1 MFNPTADLPVGHK
14 SDGCCIFEPH
24 SGVFMPAHGIQGI
37 EIVFLLLLLFVV
49 VFGALARKLAIP
61 YPIVMVIGGLLLSFM
76 PGIPKITLNPDLVFF
91 VILPP
96 LLYSAAWLTSW
107 REFSYNLVSVF
118 LLAFGLVTFTI
129 IGVTQAGQWF
139 LPGFD
144 WRVGLVLGAIVA
156 PTDAI
161 AATSIAKRLGL
172 PRRMVDILEG
182 ESLLN
187 DASALLALEFGIG
200 LLVAGHV
207 PTFGEG
213 MLRLCYLIAAGIAIG
228 LVIAEIV
235 HLVEHRVD
243 DAPIE
248 IALSIL
254 TPYVAYLV
262 ADFVHASGVLA
273 VVACGLFLSRKSS
286 HFFSPTVRLQAWAVW
301 DSLTFILNGLV
312 FVLIGLQLPYVM
324 GAIWDHNLRTLALYG
339 LAFSGLLIL
348 LRLLWMFPGAYLAN
362 VIRRRF
368 LHQTEPLPPARHIF
382 IVGWTGMRGVVSLAA
397 AIALP
402 QTLADGTPFVQR
414 NMIIFLAFSVILVT
428 LVLQGL
434 TLPPLIRA
442 LKVAGASGPN
452 LEETKARRAILE
464 AALSH
469 LEKSKSE
476 TDSEA
481 AEVYEDLAQH
491 YRHRL
496 ATLAEEGTSSGGGI
510 DPTFYKRFND
520 LSRELLRIERKT
532 AVQLRNER
540 RISDEL
546 LRQIEHE
553 LDLGEARL
561 VAKSS

>member
-1 MFNPTADLPVGHK
+1 MLERLGE
-14 SDGCCIFEPH
+14 SCSMG
-24 SGVFMPAHGIQGI
+24 GIHAI

-49 VFGALARKLAIP
+49 AFGALARKLAVP
-61 YPIVMVIGGLLLSFM
+61 YPIVLVVGGLLLSFV
-76 PGIPKITLNPDLVFF
+76 PGIPKVTLNPDLVFF

-107 REFSYNLVSVF
+107 REFSHNLVSIF
-118 LLAFGLVTFTI
+118 LLAFGLVTFTV
-129 IGVTQAGQWF
+129 IGVTGAGHWL

-172 PRRMVDILEG
+172 PRRLVDILEG

-200 LLVAGHV
+200 LLMAGHV

-213 MLRLCYLIAAGIAIG
+213 VLRLCYLTAAGIAIG
-228 LVIAEIV
+228 LIIGEIV
-235 HLVEHRVD
+235 HLIEHQID

-254 TPYVAYLV
+254 TPYVAYLA
-262 ADFVHASGVLA
+262 ADFVRASGVLA
-273 VVACGLFLSRKSS
+273 VVACGLYLSRKSS

-301 DSLTFILNGLV
+301 DSLTFVLNGLV

-324 GAIWDHNLRTLALYG
+324 GQIRDHDLHTLILYG
-339 LAFSGLLIL
+339 LAFSGFLIV
-348 LRLLWMFPGAYLAN
+348 LRLTWMFPGAYLAN
-362 VIRRRF
+362 VIRRRLF
-368 LHQTEPLPPARHIF
+368 HQTDRLPPTRHIF
-382 IVGWTGMRGVVSLAA
+382 IAGWTGMRGVVSLAA

-402 QTLADGTPFVQR
+402 QTLANGAPFAQR

-442 LKVAGASGPN
+442 LGVAGATSSLDP
-452 LEETKARRAILE
+452 EEKEARRTILK
-464 AALSH
+464 AALSY

-476 TDSEA
+476 SNSPG
-481 AEVYEDLAQH
+481 AEVYADLAQH
-491 YRHRL
+491 YSRRL
-496 ATLAEEGTSSGGGI
+496 ETLTERGDGSEDGG
-510 DPTFYKRFND
+510 DQTFYERFND
-520 LSRELLRIERKT
+520 LSRKLLRIERQT
-532 AVQLRNER
+532 AVQLRNQR

-546 LRQIEHE
+546 LREIEHE

-561 VAKSS
+561 SPKSL